1 MSKSIGERVL
11 KLHDARTKIER
22 ELCTAYESID
32 DAIQERARRVK
43 VERLVTRCK
52 DLLMSAIS
60 KNDQLL
66 ALAAKTEQAEKN
78 KAEVEEWL
86 ETVNKRHDDYMKTA
100 RKYID
105 SVLDIDSSSKLSH
118 HSKKS
123 STCRTASNA
132 STLRRKEL
140 ILAKLRREEIEEEN
154 KAAARIAEREYNIEM
169 ALRERELA
177 ERKHEKPAFKKN
189 R

>member
-1 MSKSIGERVL
+1 MTQEQKLRESFVQPMRVSISQL
-11 KLHDARTKIER
+11 
-22 ELCTAYESID
+22 
-32 DAIQERARRVK
+32 IQERARNVK

-86 ETVNKRHDDYMKTA
+86 ETVNKRHDGYMKNA

-105 SVLDIDSSSKLSH
+105 SVLDTDSSSKLSH

-123 STCRTASNA
+123 STGRTSNA
-132 STLRRKEL
+132 STLRRKKL
-140 ILAKLRREEIEEEN
+140 LLAKLRREEIKEDN
-154 KAAARIAEREYNIEM
+154 KDAGRIAEREYETEM

-177 ERKHEKPAFKKN
+177 ERKHDMELFAKKRQNDLEKIQERKP
-189 R
+189 